1 MRSRAARL
9 IWAVALPAILA
20 LVPPL
25 AFAGSAG
32 ASAPASAARALQ
44 PAVGEEEV
52 PVPEGEEEAEA
63 EEEEEEEEEEKLE
76 ACVEL
81 EGEAGDEGCEAEVE
95 EPEAFE
101 ACGRS
106 AADAT
111 VTAKPVRDHL
121 RLRLV
126 LHYRVSSP
134 AAVRIGLRF
143 HGRKGSGNLGQST
156 AHLSHSGVFRESI
169 RLERGPMTRV
179 LAAHEFH
186 VSLRISAAGARCH
199 SELDQ
204 SLRSRRAAG
213 KAIIWSSPQPASAGG
228 RA

>member
-9 IWAVALPAILA
+9 IWAVVLAAILA

-25 AFAGSAG
+25 GFAASAG
-32 ASAPASAARALQ
+32 ASAPAGATRGLQ
-44 PAVGEEEV
+44 PAI
-52 PVPEGEEEAEA
+52 GEEEAPVPEA
-63 EEEEEEEEEEKLE
+63 EEEEEEEELE